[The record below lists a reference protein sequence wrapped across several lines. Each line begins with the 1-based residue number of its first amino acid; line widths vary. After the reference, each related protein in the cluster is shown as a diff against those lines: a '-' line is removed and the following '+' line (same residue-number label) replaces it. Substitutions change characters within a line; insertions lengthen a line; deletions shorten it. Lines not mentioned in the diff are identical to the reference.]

1 MGVVDSCDLTYH
13 PIMLKFAKCLI
24 KQITWELGVFFFI
37 YLFIIWYLEKKN
49 LTLNIFIR
57 NNDLSIELHNF
68 YLWELSQNKTH
79 NNNHIF

>member
-37 YLFIIWYLEKKN
+37 YLFII
-49 LTLNIFIR
+49 
-57 NNDLSIELHNF
+57 
-68 YLWELSQNKTH
+68 
-79 NNNHIF
+79 